1 MSSGIF
7 TIGTYEDNRGAIRG
21 IRVQPET
28 AALVIDGAT
37 NAFATGTVNAVPR
50 AKVSGG
56 RNSYG
61 VNARKVTIR
70 FTGANPAPYAPGST
84 ISLPWFDRTSF
95 DALVNDTTG
104 TYQSLPIILVGTTP
118 EKTR

>member
-1 MSSGIF
+1 MSTGVFETGI
-7 TIGTYEDNRGAIRG
+7 YVDNRGSFRG

-28 AALVIDGAT
+28 KALEIDGVS
-37 NAFATGTVNAVPR
+37 NAYAAGPVDAVPR

-70 FTGANPAPYAPGST
+70 LTAANPAPYAPGST
-84 ISLPWFDRTSF
+84 ISLPWFVRTTF
-95 DALVNDTTG
+95 DALLPDSTG
-104 TYQSLPIILVGTTP
+104 TYNGQPIILVGTTP
-118 EKTR
+118 EKTK

>member
-1 MSSGIF
+1 MSAGVF
-7 TIGTYEDNRGAIRG
+7 EIGRYIDNRGAIRG

-28 AALVIDGAT
+28 ATLDIGGTANDFAVGAID
-37 NAFATGTVNAVPR
+37 AVPR

-70 FTGANPAPYAPGST
+70 LTAANPTPYAPGST
-84 ISLPWFDRTSF
+84 ISLPWFVRTTF

-104 TYQSLPIILVGTTP
+104 TYNGQPVILVGTTP